1 MGNYLIVASKEDPA
15 GSNIAHELISL
26 LDLEPVTNDGG
37 AKLFARHD
45 CQLALIDENLIFS
58 ENLDDFFSPDAYIFL
73 SRHKADNGTKCL
85 TAHYTGNL
93 SNSNEY
99 GGRPSE
105 IAYAYPSLLKNY
117 MLYLWGLKDSVP
129 EYQIVLEPVHH
140 GPSSLRR
147 PTLFVE
153 VGPSEAEWYDQEACH
168 TIAMAVK
175 SLVTSKHRRWEKVAI
190 GFGGTH
196 YSNKFTN
203 FLINSEFAL
212 GPVAPK
218 YHLSHIDNPMVNQM
232 VAKSIEPVRYA
243 AVDWKGLGPDKNR
256 IVELVARCGLE
267 LLRI

>member
-1 MGNYLIVASKEDPA
+1 MGTYLIVASENDPA
-15 GSNIAHELISL
+15 GINIAHELINL
-26 LDLEPVTNDGG
+26 LDMKPVKSEGG
-37 AKLFARHD
+37 AKLFARD
-45 CQLALIDENLIFS
+45 DSQLALIDENLLFS
-58 ENLDDFFSPDAYIFL
+58 ENLDEFFSPDAYIFL

-105 IAYAYPSLLKNY
+105 IAYANPSILKNY
-117 MLYLWGLKDSVP
+117 MLYLWGLKDRVP

-147 PTLFVE
+147 STIFVE
-153 VGPSEAEWYDQEACH
+153 VGPSEAEWNDRVACH
-168 TIAMAVK
+168 TIAMALN
-175 SLVTSKHRRWEKVAI
+175 SLVTSEHRRWEKVAI

-196 YSNKFTN
+196 YSNKFTD
-203 FLINSEFAL
+203 FLIRSEYAL

-218 YHLSHIDNPMVNQM
+218 YHLSQIDTQMIKQM

-243 AVDWKGLGPDKNR
+243 AVDWKGLGSEKTR
-256 IVELVARCGLE
+256 IVELVAECGLE

>member
-1 MGNYLIVASKEDPA
+1 MCNYLIVASEKDTA
-15 GSNIAHELISL
+15 SIKIAHELLNL
-26 LDLEPVTNDGG
+26 LEMKRVKGKGG
-37 AKLFARHD
+37 ATLFAGQD
-45 CQLALIDENLIFS
+45 SQLAIIDDNLLFS

-93 SNSNEY
+93 SSSNEY

-105 IAYAYPSLLKNY
+105 IAYADPSVLKNY
-117 MLYLWGLKDSVP
+117 MLYLWGLKDRVP
-129 EYQIVLEPVHH
+129 DYQIVLEPVHH

-153 VGPSEAEWYDQEACH
+153 VGPSEAEWNDRVACH
-168 TIAMAVK
+168 TIATAVK
-175 SLVTSKHRRWEKVAI
+175 SLVTSENRRWEKVAI

-196 YSNKFTN
+196 YSNKFTD

-212 GPVAPK
+212 GAVAPK
-218 YHLSHIDNPMVNQM
+218 YHLPHITSQMINQM

-243 AVDWKGLGPDKNR
+243 AVDWKGLGTEKVR
-256 IVELVARCGLE
+256 IVELVTECGLE
-267 LLRI
+267 LLKI

>member
-1 MGNYLIVASKEDPA
+1 MGNYLIVASEKDTA
-15 GSNIAHELISL
+15 GFNISHELISL
-26 LDLEPVTNDGG
+26 LDMKPVNSEGS

-45 CQLALIDENLIFS
+45 SQLAIIDENLLFS
-58 ENLDDFFSPDAYIFL
+58 ENLDELFSPDAYIFL

-85 TAHYTGNL
+85 TAHYPGNL

-105 IAYAYPSLLKNY
+105 IAYADPSILKNY
-117 MLYLWGLKDSVP
+117 MLNLWGLKDRVP
-129 EYQIVLEPVHH
+129 DYQIVLEPVHH

-153 VGPSEAEWYDQEACH
+153 VGPSEAEWNDRVACH

-175 SLVTSKHRRWEKVAI
+175 SLVTSEQRRWEKVAI

-196 YSNKFTN
+196 YSNKFTD

-218 YHLSHIDNPMVNQM
+218 YHLPHIDSQMVSQM

-243 AVDWKGLGPDKNR
+243 AVDWKGLGTEKVR
-256 IVELVARCGLE
+256 IVELVTECGLE